1 MSQHDYVIANQTF
14 PNFRTDLNSAFAAS
28 VSQNSGASAPS
39 TTYAYQLWYDT
50 GNDILKMRNAD
61 NDAWIDLFTV
71 DQSADTATAP
81 SVAAGSNLIINGN
94 MAVSQRGTSSTSS
107 GYHSVDRYKVDFLNF
122 DQLGVTQSQSTT
134 VPSGEGFSNSLKVAV
149 TTQETTLDANE
160 LFIIRQFIEAQNL
173 QHLAYGTSSAKS
185 LTLSFWVRSSLA
197 GKYSVMFYSADGVRS
212 NLQSFTISSSD
223 TWEFVTITIDGDTAG
238 TINNDNGAGLQVTW
252 VLAAGTNWTGTPHTG
267 WGAFVETDDYAFSDQ
282 VNFAAQTGDFYI
294 TGVQLEEGTVA
305 NPVFQHE
312 SYAETLHKCQRYC
325 IVYGGTQAFERV
337 GTGLSNSTVKTI
349 ALVAFPVE
357 MRSAPSITF
366 SSASHWAVWNSSTV
380 IAATGISGDSFS
392 TKVSTLG
399 VNVSSGLTAGKATQF
414 LANNSTSARLIWS
427 AEL

>member
-1 MSQHDYVIANQTF
+1 MSK
-14 PNFRTDLNSAFAAS
+14 AAELAALIG
-28 VSQNSGASAPS
+28 SGQA
-39 TTYAYQLWYDT
+39 QGD
-50 GNDILKMRNAD
+50 K
-61 NDAWIDLFTV
+61 
-71 DQSADTATAP
+71 
-81 SVAAGSNLIINGN
+81 NLIINGN
-94 MAVSQRGTSSTSS
+94 MACSQRGTSSTSS
-107 GYHSVDRYKVDFLNF
+107 GYHSVDRYSVDFLNF

-134 VPSGEGFSNSLKVAV
+134 VPSGKGFSNSLKVAV

-212 NLQSFTISSSD
+212 NLQSFTISSANA
-223 TWEFVTITIDGDTAG
+223 WEFVTVAIDGDTAG

-294 TGVQLEEGTVA
+294 TGVSLEVGDVA
-305 NPVFQHE
+305 TAFEHE
-312 SYAETLHKCQRYC
+312 SFAETLHKCQRYYQKSFHYS
-325 IVYGGTQAFERV
+325 VAPGSATASNHELQFSFGTATTLIAGAFV
-337 GTGLSNSTVKTI
+337 VL
-349 ALVAFPVE
+349 PVQL
-357 MRSAPSITF
+357 RANPTITF
-366 SSASHWAVWNSSTV
+366 YDNAGTSGKVSKFSGGGARTDNITLNVARGLENRINVRIYSSSAA
-380 IAATGISGDSFS
+380 
-392 TKVSTLG
+392 G
-399 VNVSSGLTAGKATQF
+399 VGFMYQVD
-414 LANNSTSARLIWS
+414 